1 VHKESKIYLSL
12 MFEDEKINQLP
23 YVACNM
29 MVIAN
34 KARLSRIWERPPNSD
49 IIIDMNPKGDM

>member
-1 VHKESKIYLSL
+1 